1 MKLEGGFPRCAV
13 TYLCGGITTSD
24 VIDESPQV
32 QRVSLVMH
40 STKIHFQFMLKFSG
54 IQYLNFKKTLF
65 IKYLKYFACECI
77 KTKPTPNRTLKPT
90 PTRTLTQTIP
100 KSRKLNVA
108 CPIPKTKFR
117 LKLSGRKLQNFQDL
131 DCMIPDICD
140 VTIILFSR

>member
-77 KTKPTPNRTLKPT
+77 KPKPNPTLSEHKPD
-90 PTRTLTQTIP
+90 LTIP

-108 CPIPKTKFR
+108 CPIPKNKFQ